1 MFKPKTLSVVYAH
14 HEAHGPGIYHNELL
28 SRHSNS
34 LDMLYSNVME
44 TNWKFPENVT
54 LYTDRRII
62 KPWKEIYNR
71 NILYKWFL
79 FFKFTGIFLK
89 KVFKN
94 EYDLIVV
101 FNPSALFSLYLIK
114 FIIPRKTKLWYHNYD
129 PTDSKTVKKYS
140 QAWFANKAMYK
151 LFPKLSLFT
160 HSEERRNI
168 FFPLDLLKN
177 PYQILP
183 NYPMIEL
190 HGGEKRVLKDN
201 EIVLVFSG
209 VISEGNGLEEIIK
222 ISHKKIG
229 DREIKLILK
238 GFIQEEYKLRLLKLI
253 HDCKVESQV
262 QFIGVGPWEEVPQ
275 VLRIA
280 NIGIHI
286 FHKADLISQT
296 MGKGGSGK
304 VFQYIA
310 EGLPV
315 LMSPGFYTN
324 FKEYNWAVPTL
335 LSNEDLLSN
344 IENIIEKYDLMS
356 ESAILSFKN
365 ELNCNL
371 AFETIFN
378 SIFSLKKN

>member
-28 SRHSNS
+28 SRHSKS

-54 LYTDRRII
+54 LYTDR
-62 KPWKEIYNR
+62 KTVLPWKDIYAR
-71 NILYKWFL
+71 NFIFKWFL
-79 FFKFTGIFLK
+79 FLKFTWIMYRLTK
-89 KVFKN
+89 KN
-94 EYDLIVV
+94 NYDLIVV
-101 FNPSALFSLYLIK
+101 FNSPALFSLNLIRLL
-114 FIIPRKTKLWYHNYD
+114 IPSKTKLWYHNYD
-129 PTDSKTVKKYS
+129 PVDAKTVKKYS
-140 QAWFANKAMYK
+140 QSWFAFKAMFK
-151 LFPKLSLFT
+151 IFPKLTLFT
-160 HSEERRNI
+160 HSEEKRNI

-183 NYPMIEL
+183 NYPMMEL
-190 HGGEKRVLKDN
+190 HGGIKRELKGK
-201 EIVLVFSG
+201 EIILVFSG

-229 DREIKLILK
+229 NREIKLILK
-238 GFIQEEYKLRLLKLI
+238 GFIQEDYKSKLQKLI
-253 HDCKVESQV
+253 HECNVESQIK
-262 QFIGVGPWEEVPQ
+262 FIGVGPWEEVPQ
-275 VLRIA
+275 VLRTA

-324 FKEYNWAVPTL
+324 F
-335 LSNEDLLSN
+335 
-344 IENIIEKYDLMS
+344 I
-356 ESAILSFKN
+356 
-365 ELNCNL
+365 
-371 AFETIFN
+371 
-378 SIFSLKKN
+378 

>member
-1 MFKPKTLSVVYAH
+1 MLKPKTLSVVYAH

-28 SRHSNS
+28 SRHSKS
-34 LDMLYSNVME
+34 LDILYSNVME
-44 TNWKFPENVT
+44 TNWEFPENVT
-54 LYTDRRII
+54 LYTDRQTIL
-62 KPWKEIYNR
+62 PWKEIYNR
-71 NILYKWFL
+71 NFIFKWFL
-79 FFKFTGIFLK
+79 FLKFTWVMYRLIQ
-89 KVFKN
+89 KN
-94 EYDLIVV
+94 NYDLVVV
-101 FNPSALFSLYLIK
+101 FNSPALFSLNLIK
-114 FIIPRKTKLWYHNYD
+114 LLIPSKTKLWYHNYD
-129 PTDSKTVKKYS
+129 PVDAKTVKKYS
-140 QAWFANKAMYK
+140 QSWFAYKAMFK
-151 LFPKLSLFT
+151 IFPNLTLFT
-160 HSEERRNI
+160 HSEEKRNI

-190 HGGEKRVLKDN
+190 HGGEKRELN
-201 EIVLVFSG
+201 EKKIVLVFSG

-238 GFIQEEYKLRLLKLI
+238 GFIQEEYKMKLQKLI
-253 HDCKVESQV
+253 QDCKVESQV
-262 QFIGVGPWEEVPQ
+262 QFIGVGPWKEVPQ
-275 VLRIA
+275 VLRTA

-324 FKEYNWAVPTL
+324 FNEYDWAVPTL
-335 LSNEDLLSN
+335 LTPEELLLNITHIVNKYNDL
-344 IENIIEKYDLMS
+344 S
-356 ESAILSFKN
+356 ESAISCFKN
-365 ELNCNL
+365 ELNCDL
-371 AFETIFN
+371 AFDLIFK
-378 SIFSLKKN
+378 SIEKI

>member
-1 MFKPKTLSVVYAH
+1 MLKPNTLSVVYAH

-28 SRHSNS
+28 SRHSKS
-34 LDMLYSNVME
+34 LDILYSNVME

-54 LYTDRRII
+54 LYTDRKTIL
-62 KPWKEIYNR
+62 PWKEIYNR
-71 NILYKWFL
+71 NFIFKWFL
-79 FFKFTGIFLK
+79 FLKFTWVMYRLIQ
-89 KVFKN
+89 KN
-94 EYDLIVV
+94 RYDLIVV
-101 FNPSALFSLYLIK
+101 FNSPALFSLNLIK
-114 FIIPRKTKLWYHNYD
+114 FLIPSKTKLWYHNYD
-129 PTDSKTVKKYS
+129 PVDAKTVKKYS
-140 QAWFANKAMYK
+140 QSWFAYKAMFK
-151 LFPKLSLFT
+151 IFPMLTLFT
-160 HSEERRNI
+160 HSEEKRNI
-168 FFPLDLLKN
+168 FFPLDLLKK

-190 HGGEKRVLKDN
+190 HGGEKRELKDN

-238 GFIQEEYKLRLLKLI
+238 GFIQEDYKRKLENLM
-253 HDCKVESQV
+253 HECKVETQV
-262 QFIGVGPWEEVPQ
+262 KFIGVGPWEEVPQ
-275 VLRIA
+275 VLRTA

-324 FKEYNWAVPTL
+324 FNEYDWAIPTL
-335 LSNEDLLSN
+335 LTEEDLLKN
-344 IENIIEKYDLMS
+344 IEMIAKNYDHLS
-356 ESAILSFKN
+356 QSAIASFKN

-371 AFETIFN
+371 AFEQIFN
-378 SIFSLKKN
+378 TIYLN